1 MLNKIT
7 TKYSKFSPEFPCK
20 DACVH
25 AKSFRRV
32 HIFVPLW
39 TIACLAPLSM
49 GFSRR
54 EYWSGMPCLSP
65 GDCPNPGI
73 EPRSPALQADSLPS
87 EPVGKARICL
97 QSRRHRKHQF
107 NPWVRTIPW
116 RRAWQPTLVFLPRE
130 FHVQRSLASYSP
142 WGSKESDRAEHF
154 TFFYC

>member
-54 EYWSGMPCLSP
+54 EYWSGLPCPPLSRVGAEWSP
-65 GDCPNPGI
+65 HPGI
-73 EPRSPALQADSLPS
+73 EPESPTSSALA
-87 EPVGKARICL
+87 GR
-97 QSRRHRKHQF
+97 
-107 NPWVRTIPW
+107 
-116 RRAWQPTLVFLPRE
+116 
-130 FHVQRSLASYSP
+130 
-142 WGSKESDRAEHF
+142 
-154 TFFYC
+154 FFIR

>member
-54 EYWSGMPCLSP
+54 EYWSGLPCPPP
-65 GDCPNPGI
+65 GDLSNPGI
-73 EPRSPALQADSLPS
+73 EPSSLMSHALAGRFFTTSTTWVAHTYVYLTLKLIPYLFDTQKSFQTILS
-87 EPVGKARICL
+87 
-97 QSRRHRKHQF
+97 QSYQLRCIRH
-107 NPWVRTIPW
+107 
-116 RRAWQPTLVFLPRE
+116 
-130 FHVQRSLASYSP
+130 QR
-142 WGSKESDRAEHF
+142 G
-154 TFFYC
+154 